1 MFIWLNNML
10 SPKMIITQLLIIN
23 LLLVIIVELGK
34 IRVWLILIDR
44 YETC

>member
-1 MFIWLNNML
+1 ML
-10 SPKMIITQLLIIN
+10 SCLKMVIN

-34 IRVWLILIDR
+34 IRGWLILIDR